1 MKRNDYFMVSNVCS
15 VLIAIMLMYCGSA
28 YAETDTERFNALYNK
43 VKLLGWLVNDSPVSK
58 RIENSDDTEAKQQ
71 LKRSQDMWQQAVE
84 HSEKSEFEL
93 AEVHIS
99 EGLKLM
105 TRLSRKVKDQD
116 REKQAR
122 IKLYKQVKEHIDMF
136 VSAFDR
142 IAVEKGEDKV
152 RGMLD
157 RNELDAVMSR
167 AETAFDDGELAMANH
182 LMRQAADMV
191 DTALSDARHED
202 VLLHE
207 LNFESLEEEYEYEV
221 SRNES
226 YVVLI
231 DLMQKKTARSQSSTS
246 YVKTMI
252 EANAKLRQQADEHAS
267 NGQLEQ
273 GIALLEKGTDKLSR
287 ALRVSGAQF

>member
-1 MKRNDYFMVSNVCS
+1 MKRNDYFMVSKDCS
-15 VLIAIMLMYCGSA
+15 VLIAIVLIHCGSV

-58 RIENSDDTEAKQQ
+58 RIENSDDAEAKQQ
-71 LKRSQDMWQQAVE
+71 LNRSQDMWQQAVE

-157 RNELDAVMSR
+157 RDKLDALMFR
-167 AETAFDDGELAMANH
+167 AGTAFDDGELAMANH

-231 DLMQKKTARSQSSTS
+231 DLMQKKTARSQSSAS
-246 YVKTMI
+246 YVQTMI
-252 EANAKLRQQADEHAS
+252 EANTKLRQQADEHAS

-273 GIALLEKGTDKLSR
+273 GIAILEKGTDKLSR

>member
-1 MKRNDYFMVSNVCS
+1 MAGYGYFRLSIICTPLMIFMLLNTGNGYAASDSERSNS
-15 VLIAIMLMYCGSA
+15 I
-28 YAETDTERFNALYNK
+28 YNK
-43 VKLLGWLVNDSPVSK
+43 VKLLDWLVHDSPTTK
-58 RIENSDDTEAKQQ
+58 RIENSTDVEAKQQ
-71 LKRSQDMWQQAVE
+71 LERAQEMWQQAVE
-84 HSEKSEFEL
+84 HSERNEYEL
-93 AEVHIS
+93 AEGHINA
-99 EGLKLM
+99 GLKLM
-105 TRLSRKVKDQD
+105 TKVSRKAKDED
-116 REKQAR
+116 RVKQAR
-122 IKLYKQVKEHIDMF
+122 IELYKQVKEHVDMF
-136 VSAFDR
+136 VTAFDR
-142 IAVEKGEDKV
+142 VVAEKGEARV
-152 RGMLD
+152 RKMLD
-157 RNELDAVMSR
+157 REELDAIMSR
-167 AETAFDDGELAMANH
+167 AETAFDGGDLALANH

-207 LNFESLEEEYEYEV
+207 LNFESLEEEYAYEV

-231 DLMQKKTARSQSSTS
+231 DLMQKKTARSESSAS

-273 GIALLEKGTDKLSR
+273 GIAILEKGTDKLSR

>member
-71 LKRSQDMWQQAVE
+71 LKRSQDMWQQAME

-142 IAVEKGEDKV
+142 IAVEKGEGKV

-157 RNELDAVMSR
+157 RDELDAVMSR

-231 DLMQKKTARSQSSTS
+231 DLMQKKTARSQSSAS
-246 YVKTMI
+246 YVKTVI
-252 EANAKLRQQADEHAS
+252 EANTKLRQQADEHAS

-273 GIALLEKGTDKLSR
+273 GIAILEKGTDKLSR